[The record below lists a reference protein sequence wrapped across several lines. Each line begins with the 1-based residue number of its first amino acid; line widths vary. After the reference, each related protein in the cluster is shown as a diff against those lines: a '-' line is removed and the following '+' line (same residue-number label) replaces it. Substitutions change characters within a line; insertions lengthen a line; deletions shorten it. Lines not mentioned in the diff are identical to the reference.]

1 MNLHKIKNRYEKNKI
16 CLLIASLFVVS
27 AYSANH
33 KVTGSIKDIAQNSIP
48 AATIQYWLQT
58 PLLSKEA

>member
-1 MNLHKIKNRYEKNKI
+1 MKKQIR
-16 CLLIASLFVVS
+16 LLIASLSVVS
-27 AYSANH
+27 TYSANH

-58 PLLSKEA
+58 PLSPKEA